1 MHSNG
6 AVAALVLEFSWITA
20 CGGFIRP
27 AAAAEEKNPN
37 ISRHTKSS
45 LNDITGAYISGQ
57 KILLYLS
64 FVPIR
69 LHSGATVPALS
80 MSLVLLPRICAK

>member
-1 MHSNG
+1 MQ
-6 AVAALVLEFSWITA
+6 VLL
-20 CGGFIRP
+20 GQLP
-27 AAAAEEKNPN
+27 QLKKKNPN

-69 LHSGATVPALS
+69 LHSGATVPAVH
-80 MSLVLLPRICAK
+80 MSLVLFPHACAK